1 MLSNTELLAI
11 IIGTGT
17 HNKSAID
24 LSREILKR
32 CHHDLAQLARWN
44 IADFCK
50 IDGIGKAKAVSLMA
64 TFELSARKKSHERAL
79 KETITSS
86 MDAYLMMRPVLE
98 DLAFEEFWLMTL
110 NRKNTVTGKYKISE
124 GGITSTVVDQRK
136 IFKLA
141 LDNRSTAIILFH
153 NHPSGNTQPSE
164 SDNVLTR
171 KLIDAGKLLDINV
184 LDHLILADDA
194 YYSFADEGF
203 M

>member
-1 MLSNTELLAI
+1 
-11 IIGTGT
+11 
-17 HNKSAID
+17 
-24 LSREILKR
+24 
-32 CHHDLAQLARWN
+32 
-44 IADFCK
+44 CK

-124 GGITSTVVDQRK
+124 GGITSTVVVQRK

-141 LDNRSTAIILFH
+141 LDNR
-153 NHPSGNTQPSE
+153 
-164 SDNVLTR
+164 
-171 KLIDAGKLLDINV
+171 
-184 LDHLILADDA
+184 
-194 YYSFADEGF
+194 
-203 M
+203 